1 MPAEAIADMGMP
13 SAVPTAPMPSAP
25 PAPPPTPAANKPAA
39 EPSEPVDPKFGTN
52 APDPWNEAFGDLEK
66 FTTGDKPAKPD
77 KKPDPK
83 AKKET
88 PKPEEKK
95 AEEPAKPE
103 EAKTDDKPAV
113 PEKAPVQARELRTAY
128 ENSKA
133 RIKQLEAEVG
143 TLKAERGKPAE
154 NGEFKALQERY
165 EAANKRLQ
173 ELDQEVKFAAYERSE
188 EYKDRYEQPYI
199 DAYVLGRKKTSSLK
213 VTNEDGTVR
222 AGTEEDFDRI
232 MGIPNDGDAI
242 EAADALFGKAGTLV
256 INHRENV
263 QRLNALRAKSIED
276 YRKNGSERIK
286 QAEQQAADRQQHMQK
301 LWAEESK
308 AVKEKFDWARPKE
321 GDDEGNKLLEKGEQ
335 ITNMAFNS
343 DQLNSLSPEQ
353 QVKINAAVYFRS
365 VAAGRL
371 LYWNRQLTA
380 ENAELQKELAAFK
393 DSAPADGD
401 GDERAEVADGGDD
414 IDSIVKQLDK
424 MARPY

>member
-13 SAVPTAPMPSAP
+13 SAVPTAPMPAA
-25 PAPPPTPAANKPAA
+25 PAPPPAPAAKPAA
-39 EPSEPVDPKFGTN
+39 EPAEPADPKFGTN

-66 FTTGDKPAKPD
+66 FSTSDKPAKPD

-83 AKKET
+83 GKKEP

-154 NGEFKALQERY
+154 NGEYKALQERY
-165 EAANKRLQ
+165 EAATKRLQ
-173 ELDQEVKFAAYERSE
+173 ELDQEVKFANYERHP
-188 EYKDRYEQPYI
+188 EYKERYEQPYI
-199 DAYVLGRKKTSSLK
+199 DAYVMGRQKASQLK
-213 VTNEDGTVR
+213 VQNEDGTVR
-222 AGTEEDFDRI
+222 AGTPEDFDLI

-242 EAADALFGKAGTLV
+242 EAAERLFGKAGTLV

-263 QRLNALRAKSIED
+263 QRANALRVKSLED
-276 YRKNGSERIK
+276 FRKNGSERMK
-286 QAEQQAADRQQHMQK
+286 LAQQQWQDHANHLER
-301 LWAEESK
+301 LWGEESK
-308 AVKEKFDWARPKE
+308 AVREKFEWARPME
-321 GDDEGNKLLEKGEQ
+321 GDDEGNKLLEKGEE
-335 ITNMAFNS
+335 ITRMALGG
-343 DQLNSLSPEQ
+343 DEIKGLTPEQ
-353 QVKINAAVYFRS
+353 QIKLTAAVYFRS

-380 ENAELQKELAAFK
+380 ENADLQKQLAEYK

-401 GDERAEVADGGDD
+401 GDERGESAEGGDD
-414 IDSIVKQLDK
+414 MDSILKQLDK
-424 MARPY
+424 MGKPY